1 MNIRPELY
9 TLWFNALAAT
19 IREHDKQST
28 TEIIQAW
35 REVVSKSVEV
45 IIAEY

>member
-19 IREHDKQST
+19 IREHDKEST
-28 TEIIQAW
+28 AETMQAW
-35 REVVSKSVEV
+35 REVVNKSVEV
-45 IIAEY
+45 IVAEY